1 MISKASN
8 LLNDTMVLR
17 KHSNFNYIVNN
28 KVQFCALLFETPSK
42 GSIKFLFLRVTD

>member
-1 MISKASN
+1 MIFKASN

-28 KVQFCALLFETPSK
+28 KVQFCALLLEIPSK
-42 GSIKFLFLRVTD
+42 GSINFSF